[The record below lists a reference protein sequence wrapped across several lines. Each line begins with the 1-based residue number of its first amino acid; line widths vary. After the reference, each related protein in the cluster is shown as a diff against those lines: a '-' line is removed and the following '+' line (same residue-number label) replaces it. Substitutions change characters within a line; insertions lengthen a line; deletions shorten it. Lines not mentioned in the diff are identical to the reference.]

1 MGRQNGDAAM
11 VNSSIALL
19 QERFREL
26 QRIREKR
33 QEKEILKLFASSESD
48 QRVASTMH
56 FDEPTC
62 KFTFQPDQTTL
73 PNRPSTP
80 QDSLLSLGLNSQSN
94 NKHPDFRAM
103 KSTPSSLWPNS
114 TRNSSSSS
122 SSSSR
127 NLENS
132 DVDTSLHLQIHL
144 SFTFIIYIC
153 VCVVYV
159 ALSVATFL
167 AVKGWESNVINVC

>member
-1 MGRQNGDAAM
+1 MGRQNGDAAV

-48 QRVASTMH
+48 QRVASAVH
-56 FDEPTC
+56 FDEPAS
-62 KFTFQPDQTTL
+62 KLTFQPDQVIL

-103 KSTPSSLWPNS
+103 KGTPSSLWPHS
-114 TRNSSSSS
+114 TGSSSS

-127 NLENS
+127 NFENS
-132 DVDTSLHLQIHL
+132 DVDTSLHL
-144 SFTFIIYIC
+144 
-153 VCVVYV
+153 
-159 ALSVATFL
+159 
-167 AVKGWESNVINVC
+167 

>member
-1 MGRQNGDAAM
+1 MHKLPQNGKQLSPIYSPNKTLQDNKGPSPMGRQNGDAAM

-114 TRNSSSSS
+114 TGNSSSSS

-132 DVDTSLHLQIHL
+132 DVDTSLHL
-144 SFTFIIYIC
+144 
-153 VCVVYV
+153 
-159 ALSVATFL
+159 
-167 AVKGWESNVINVC
+167 